1 MSGRLERSRTN
12 RVISGVCGGIAEYLD
27 IDATFVRV
35 VMVIL
40 AFPFGI
46 GILIYF
52 LLLFLMPNPGEPTPF
67 VRSAAGAGTT
77 AADPADPATPA
88 TPVTPAAPRV
98 VDPAVMERRRNG
110 IGLLLVAVGGVFLLG
125 NMGAFR
131 FIDWHYI
138 WPVVLIALGV
148 YLVAQRTRQ

>member
-1 MSGRLERSRTN
+1 MSGRLERSRAN

-52 LLLFLMPNPGEPTPF
+52 VLLFLMPNPGEATPF
-67 VRSAAGAGTT
+67 VRPAQT
-77 AADPADPATPA
+77 DQPADPAN
-88 TPVTPAAPRV
+88 PVTTAAPRV
-98 VDPAVMERRRNG
+98 VDPMVVERRRNG
-110 IGLLLVAVGGVFLLG
+110 IGLLLVALGVVFLLG
-125 NMGAFR
+125 NVGAFR
-131 FIDWHYI
+131 FIDWRYI
-138 WPVVLIALGV
+138 WPLVVIALGV
-148 YLVAQRTRQ
+148 YLVAQRSRQ

>member
-46 GILIYF
+46 GVLLYF
-52 LLLFLMPNPGEPTPF
+52 LLLFLMPNPGEPMPF
-67 VRSAAGAGTT
+67 VR
-77 AADPADPATPA
+77 PADGSAPIDGPAPASVAPTPR
-88 TPVTPAAPRV
+88 PSGPAE
-98 VDPAVMERRRNG
+98 MERRRNG
-110 IGLLLVAVGGVFLLG
+110 LGILLVALGVLFMLGNLGVFQSI
-125 NMGAFR
+125 AWR
-131 FIDWHYI
+131 DV
-138 WPVVLIALGV
+138 WPLVLIAIGV
-148 YLVAQRTRQ
+148 YLVAQRTRR

>member
-40 AFPFGI
+40 AFPFGV
-46 GILIYF
+46 GVLIYF
-52 LLLFLMPNPGEPTPF
+52 VLLFLMPNPGEATPF
-67 VRSAAGAGTT
+67 VRSAGVEQ
-77 AADPADPATPA
+77 
-88 TPVTPAAPRV
+88 TPVDPLNPVAPAAPRV
-98 VDPAVMERRRNG
+98 TDPMVVERRRNG
-110 IGLLLVAVGGVFLLG
+110 IGLLLVAVGVVFLLG
-125 NMGAFR
+125 NVGAFR

-138 WPVVLIALGV
+138 WPLVLIALGV

>member
-1 MSGRLERSRTN
+1 MSGRLERSRAN

-52 LLLFLMPNPGEPTPF
+52 VLLFLMPNPGEATPF
-67 VRSAAGAGTT
+67 VRPAGT
-77 AADPADPATPA
+77 DQPADPANPM
-88 TPVTPAAPRV
+88 TPAAARV
-98 VDPAVMERRRNG
+98 VDPMVVERRRNG
-110 IGLLLVAVGGVFLLG
+110 IGLLLVALGVVFLLG
-125 NMGAFR
+125 NVGAFR
-131 FIDWHYI
+131 FIDWRYI
-138 WPVVLIALGV
+138 WPLVLIALGV
-148 YLVAQRTRQ
+148 YLVAQRSRR

>member
-46 GILIYF
+46 GVLIYF
-52 LLLFLMPNPGEPTPF
+52 VLLFLMPNPGEATPF
-67 VRSAAGAGTT
+67 VRST
-77 AADPADPATPA
+77 ATDQTVAVDPAN
-88 TPVTPAAPRV
+88 PVTPAAPRI
-98 VDPAVMERRRNG
+98 VDPMVVERRRNG
-110 IGLLLVAVGGVFLLG
+110 IGLLLVAVGVVFLLG

-131 FIDWHYI
+131 FVDWHYV
-138 WPVVLIALGV
+138 WPLVLIALGV